1 MHALYLLSLHF
12 KLILMKAI
20 PTPLTE
26 MLSIKYPI
34 IVAPMFLVSNEAMAI
49 ASLKAGVTCCI
60 PALNWRTD
68 EAMRAGIAE
77 IRSKADGPIGI
88 NLIVNKSNIHYKRQ
102 LQTCAD
108 LKVAYIIT
116 SLGSPEEVIKVCK
129 PLGIKVF
136 CDVVDV
142 KYAKKVEELGA
153 DALIAVNKEA
163 GGHAG
168 PTPST
173 ELIPMLKENCTIPVI
188 SAGGVGNGAGIWK
201 RIHEDG
207 AVGVSMGSIFIA
219 TEEAPVSQD
228 YKQACVDYGAD
239 DIVLTTK
246 ISGSPCTVINTPYV
260 QEVGTEQNWVERL
273 LSKNKSLKKYVKM
286 LTFYKGMKA
295 VEKAALSSTYKTVWC
310 AGPSIEF
317 CNAIRPVGDIVAELV
332 TQYETTATNQEA
344 QKAAMANSIVR
355 RK

>member
-1 MHALYLLSLHF
+1 MNT
-12 KLILMKAI
+12 IT
-20 PTPLTE
+20 TPLTE
-26 MLSIKYPI
+26 MLGIKYPI
-34 IVAPMFLVSNEAMAI
+34 IVAPMFLVSNEAMTIAAI
-49 ASLKAGVTCCI
+49 NAGVTGCI

-68 EAMRAGIAE
+68 DLMRAGIKE
-77 IRSKADGPIGI
+77 IRAKSDGPIGI

-108 LKVAYIIT
+108 MKVDYIIT
-116 SLGSPEEVIKVCK
+116 SLGSPREVIKVCK

-142 KYAKKVEELGA
+142 AYARKCEDLGA

-168 PTPST
+168 PMMST
-173 ELIPMLKENCTIPVI
+173 ELIPLLRKNAKIPVI

-201 RIHEDG
+201 RINEDG

-219 TEEAPVSQD
+219 TPEAPVSQE

-260 QEVGTEQNWVERL
+260 QKVGTEQNWLEKL
-273 LSKNKSLKKYVKM
+273 LSRNKSLKKYVKM
-286 LTFYKGMKA
+286 LTFYKGMKSI
-295 VEKAALSSTYKTVWC
+295 EKAALSSTYQTVWC
-310 AGPSIEF
+310 AGPTIEF
-317 CNAIRPVGDIVAELV
+317 TKEIKPVAQIIEELIV
-332 TQYETTATNQEA
+332 QYHETAANTEQRE
-344 QKAAMANSIVR
+344 AAMAHSIVR